1 MQGAKL
7 TEEEELALA
16 LKASTD
22 TLWRNRLLELPT
34 HLSFLQGE
42 QFWESRERLV
52 GRFYGHCRAV
62 GSYNL
67 ADPSICTTKN
77 IEQMAP
83 EVAMPPVLEEDEE
96 EGVLVGAAMAPPLA
110 IEVTEPSPFPSF

>member
-1 MQGAKL
+1 MNCQL
-7 TEEEELALA
+7 TYLFSKGNNFGRA
-16 LKASTD
+16 
-22 TLWRNRLLELPT
+22 
-34 HLSFLQGE
+34 
-42 QFWESRERLV
+42 ERDWH

>member
-34 HLSFLQGE
+34 HLGNNFGTA
-42 QFWESRERLV
+42 ERDWH